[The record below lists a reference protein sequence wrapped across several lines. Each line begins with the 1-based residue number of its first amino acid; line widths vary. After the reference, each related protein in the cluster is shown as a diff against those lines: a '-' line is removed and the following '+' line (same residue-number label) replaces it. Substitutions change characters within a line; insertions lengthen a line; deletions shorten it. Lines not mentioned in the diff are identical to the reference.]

1 MSITIKDVAR
11 KAEVSVATVSR
22 VVNQKDIHKV
32 GLKTQRRIE
41 KILKELGYHP
51 NTMAR
56 GLKTRKTRNI
66 GVVFFWYD
74 KPHLSD
80 FYLTR
85 VLDGVINFLADKQYN
100 ILMNTFTRS
109 LENEGLYSSF
119 LNSGLMDGILAIA
132 PPLESKFFQDL
143 KDGTLPNVLVNYQVN
158 DPDVC
163 FVDCLNTQGVIDAVD
178 HLIALDHK
186 RIGFIAGDVTFS
198 KSSLDRLNAFR
209 YILKKRHL
217 VFHEDNI
224 FYGNWQEESGAK
236 AVQTMW
242 KMKNPPT
249 AILSSSDVMAVGA
262 VKQLHKMGLQ
272 VPQDVAVIG
281 FDDLPL
287 LSMADVALTTI
298 HQPLYDMGVEAA
310 KMLWHRIENRP
321 VDYKHR
327 FFPTKLVI
335 RESCGFYLK
344 HPNVSPINN
353 P

>member
-32 GLKTQRRIE
+32 GIKTQKRIE

-56 GLKTRKTRNI
+56 GLKTRKTRNV

-85 VLDGVINFLADKQYN
+85 ILDGVINFLADKQYN
-100 ILMNTFTRS
+100 VLMNTFTRS
-109 LENEGLYSSF
+109 LENQGLYSSF
-119 LNSGLMDGILAIA
+119 LNSGLMDGIIAIA
-132 PPLESKFFQDL
+132 PPVDSQFFQDL
-143 KDGTLPNVLVNYQVN
+143 KSGSLPSVLVNYQVN
-158 DPDVC
+158 DPEVC

-186 RIGFIAGDVTFS
+186 RIAFIGGDITFS
-198 KSSLDRLNAFR
+198 KTSLDRFNAFK

-217 VFHEDNI
+217 TFREDHVH
-224 FYGNWQEESGAK
+224 FGNWKEEAGAK
-236 AVQTMW
+236 AVQAFW
-242 KMKNPPT
+242 KTKPPPT
-249 AILSSSDVMAVGA
+249 AILSSSDVMALGA
-262 VKQLHKMGLQ
+262 VKQLRKSGLQ

-287 LSMADVALTTI
+287 TSTDVPLTTV
-298 HQPLYDMGVEAA
+298 HQPLYDMGLEAA
-310 KMLWHRIENRP
+310 KMLWSRIEDKP

-327 FFPTKLVI
+327 FFPTKLVV

-344 HPNVSPINN
+344 HPNIPPVKN

>member
-32 GLKTQRRIE
+32 GIKTQKRIE

-74 KPHLSD
+74 KPNLSD
-80 FYLTR
+80 FYITR
-85 VLDGVINFLADKQYN
+85 ILDGVINFLADKQYN

-109 LENEGLYSSF
+109 LENQGLYSSF
-119 LNSGLMDGILAIA
+119 LNSGLMDGILAIS
-132 PPLESKFFQDL
+132 PPLDSQFFQDL
-143 KDGTLPNVLVNYQVN
+143 KNGSLPNVLVNYQVN
-158 DPDVC
+158 DPEVC

-178 HLIALDHK
+178 HLIALEHK
-186 RIGFIAGDVTFS
+186 HIGFIAGDVTFS
-198 KSSLDRLNAFR
+198 KNSLDRLNAFKF
-209 YILKKRHL
+209 ILKKRHL
-217 VFHEDNI
+217 TYHDEHIYF
-224 FYGNWQEESGAK
+224 GNYQEESGAK
-236 AVQTMW
+236 AVQAMW
-242 KMKNPPT
+242 KTKTPPT
-249 AILSSSDVMAVGA
+249 ALLASSDAMAVGA
-262 VKQLHKMGLQ
+262 VKQLRRMGLR

-281 FDDLPL
+281 FDDLPV
-287 LSMADVALTTI
+287 LSMADVALTTV
-298 HQPLYDMGVEAA
+298 HQPLYDMGFEAA

-344 HPNVSPINN
+344 HPNVTPENHD
-353 P
+353 